1 MNQYTASHLQA
12 GAMDDGYNVHSLI
25 TLWTKCCPIMWP
37 ACLQGQF
44 LDLIRSDENV
54 KLHISAVV
62 KFNGCACH
70 ITYLQ
75 YTKENKNV
83 EIINSG
89 PKMVFYYTALYA
101 ARCGQRIS
109 GGPASAPL
117 SSPPPPPP
125 TNGFGQFAEAEIHL
139 EAITKWKKLFL
150 NCRIIIIHSV
160 QCLLDT

>member
-70 ITYLQ
+70 ITYPQ
-75 YTKENKNV
+75 YMKENKNV
-83 EIINSG
+83 EIIN
-89 PKMVFYYTALYA
+89 
-101 ARCGQRIS
+101 
-109 GGPASAPL
+109 
-117 SSPPPPPP
+117 
-125 TNGFGQFAEAEIHL
+125 
-139 EAITKWKKLFL
+139 
-150 NCRIIIIHSV
+150 
-160 QCLLDT
+160 